1 MNIVEV
7 FLGIVIAII
16 IIAIV
21 AFACWIIF
29 YLIVDLLKTLLKV
42 ICRSCKSESAGDG
55 KCAGKKLS
63 GEVGNMPKYRGKM
76 RLKRYLAKNGTV
88 SPLIEHLLL
97 TGCKDS
103 EVRDVE
109 RNGIEA
115 YVADWEDIIEWIPF
129 NDTSEEY
136 LNDISIREKL
146 HDVMQYAGQ
155 AEIEPFKERI
165 LGADARFKELT
176 VETASSLDVSIDN
189 KEMWWLFRWPKQ
201 KN

>member
-1 MNIVEV
+1 LEV

-16 IIAIV
+16 ITAIV

-29 YLIVDLLKTLLKV
+29 YLIVDLLNILLKM
-42 ICRSCKSESAGDG
+42 ICRVCKSDSARDG
-55 KCAGKKLS
+55 KCAGKRLS
-63 GEVGNMPKYRGKM
+63 GEVGNMPKYRDKM

-97 TGCKDS
+97 TGRKDS

-115 YVADWEDIIEWIPF
+115 YVADWEGVIEWIPF
-129 NDTSEEY
+129 DDTSEEY
-136 LNDISIREKL
+136 LNDLSIRETL
-146 HDVMQYAGQ
+146 YDVMQYASE

-165 LGADARFKELT
+165 LAANQRFKELT
-176 VETASSLDVSIDN
+176 VADASSHDASIDN
-189 KEMWWLFRWPKQ
+189 NEMWWLFRWPKQ
-201 KN
+201 RN